1 MIQSFQNKELE
12 KFFKEGVTKGIPQEF
27 NKKIAVRLEVIDSAV
42 DIEDIRLP
50 GYNLHEL
57 KGDRKGIWSIKVSGN
72 WRITFRFEGN
82 EAYDVNLEDYH

>member
-12 KFFKEGVTKGIPQEF
+12 KFFLEGVTKGIPQEF
-27 NKKIAVRLEVIDSAV
+27 NKKIAARLEAIDSAV

-57 KGDRKGIWSIKVSGN
+57 KGDKKGIWSIKISGN
-72 WRITFRFEGN
+72 WRITFRFEGS
-82 EAYDVNLEDYH
+82 EAYDVDLVDYH